1 MSDEILIGEG
11 VVLDARPASFASR
24 LLSGLLDALVL
35 ITVLWVAAMLAM
47 AVGGGTGANDAL
59 FAALMITVVV
69 GVIVVVPATVETLT
83 RGRSL
88 GKLAVGLRVVRDDG
102 GPVRFRH
109 AIIRALVGIFELWM
123 TAGSV
128 ALISSLLNS
137 RGKRL
142 GDLLAGTY
150 AVRIRGGQRP
160 LAPLV
165 MPYELAGW
173 ARRADIRR
181 LPDGVALSARQF
193 LGRAADLNPLS
204 RERLG
209 RELAAQVE
217 GFVAPGPPRG
227 THPERFLAAVL
238 AERRDREFA
247 LASRQAARSAAE
259 EHLVAR
265 LPHGVP
271 DPY

>member
-1 MSDEILIGEG
+1 MSDEIVIGEG
-11 VVLDARPASFASR
+11 VILDARPASFASR
-24 LLSGLLDALVL
+24 LLSGLLDAIIL
-35 ITVLWVAAMLAM
+35 IAVLWVVSLLAIAAGAG
-47 AVGGGTGANDAL
+47 AGANDAL
-59 FAALMITVVV
+59 IAALTVTVTI
-69 GVIVVVPATVETLT
+69 GVIVAVPATVETLT
-83 RGRSL
+83 RGRSV
-88 GKLAVGLRVVRDDG
+88 GKLALGLRIVRDDG

-123 TAGSV
+123 TAGSF
-128 ALISSLLNS
+128 ALLTSLLNS
-137 RGKRL
+137 RGKRI

-165 MPYELAGW
+165 MPHELAGW
-173 ARRADIRR
+173 AHHADIRR

-193 LGRAADLNPLS
+193 LGRAADLNPGS
-204 RERLG
+204 RDRLG

-217 GFVAPGPPRG
+217 GFVAPGPPQG

-238 AERRDREFA
+238 AERRDREFV
-247 LASRQAARSAAE
+247 LASNQAARSAAE
-259 EHLVAR
+259 ERLVAR